1 MHLMWLS
8 KKYLLLMFFTI
19 SLGKSTPGLIS
30 FNTTDIDPQTKEIT
44 INFTISKKD
53 FIYKDF
59 ITCSIDNP
67 HITLSSWKA
76 NKPTVAHYDS
86 SFKEAKQVFNEDF
99 SIIITATAKQPLND
113 HIYFYCSYYRHA
125 DKKIDH
131 IQFPLLFSATDP
143 QSDEMIHTRL
153 ALTQEYE
160 HIYTR
165 RHKITVVERYG
176 LLGLHMMRV
185 IIASVCTDQKKYCA
199 LLFFLFS
206 VLIAFFYFFKEE
218 LQKQI

>member
-1 MHLMWLS
+1 
-8 KKYLLLMFFTI
+8 MFFTI

-113 HIYFYCSYYRHA
+113 HIYFYCSYYRHVLSSYRQ
-125 DKKIDH
+125 KNR
-131 IQFPLLFSATDP
+131 S
-143 QSDEMIHTRL
+143 R
-153 ALTQEYE
+153 
-160 HIYTR
+160 
-165 RHKITVVERYG
+165 TV
-176 LLGLHMMRV
+176 
-185 IIASVCTDQKKYCA
+185 SFT
-199 LLFFLFS
+199 FFRNRS
-206 VLIAFFYFFKEE
+206 TKR
-218 LQKQI
+218 